1 MSATVEKLSQVKSKI
16 TITVDADTFEKSME
30 KAFRKTM
37 KRYNIPGFRKGHA
50 PRALVERYYGPGVLY
65 EDAFEIAFPDA
76 YEKALEETG
85 LKPISRPELDVEQ
98 IEKGK
103 DLIFTAIVYEYPEVQ
118 LGDYKSIH
126 AEKVVD
132 EVTDDDVNAEIER
145 ERDRIARYVD
155 VTDRPVK
162 LDDEVNID
170 YKGFCEGE
178 QFEGGTAEGQ
188 TLVIGSGHFIPGFED
203 QLVGKNIG
211 DEVEV
216 NVTFPEEYHAEN
228 LKGKPATFQV
238 KINSIRVK
246 ELPALDD
253 EFAKD
258 VSDCDT
264 LEEYKAS
271 VRKRLEEA
279 AENRAERAFE
289 NEVIEKLTEMAE
301 VEIPEPMVEDEI
313 TSMLRDMEQRMMYQG
328 MRLEDFLKY
337 TGQTLEQ
344 MREMYREQAQER
356 VHTRLALEA
365 LKKAEGIEAT
375 EADVDAELQM
385 VADAQNKTLDEI
397 KEKLSDDVK
406 EYYKLVAEMNKT
418 LDALKGYAVASAP
431 ESEAPAEEAE
441 ESAKPAGE

>member
-50 PRALVERYYGPGVLY
+50 PRTLVERYYGPGVLY

-253 EFAKD
+253 EFA
-258 VSDCDT
+258 
-264 LEEYKAS
+264 
-271 VRKRLEEA
+271 
-279 AENRAERAFE
+279 
-289 NEVIEKLTEMAE
+289 
-301 VEIPEPMVEDEI
+301 
-313 TSMLRDMEQRMMYQG
+313 
-328 MRLEDFLKY
+328 
-337 TGQTLEQ
+337 
-344 MREMYREQAQER
+344 
-356 VHTRLALEA
+356 
-365 LKKAEGIEAT
+365 
-375 EADVDAELQM
+375 
-385 VADAQNKTLDEI
+385 
-397 KEKLSDDVK
+397 
-406 EYYKLVAEMNKT
+406 
-418 LDALKGYAVASAP
+418 
-431 ESEAPAEEAE
+431 
-441 ESAKPAGE
+441 